1 MENVWVN
8 GHLRRI
14 LVGYDA
20 SVESENALE
29 AALALAK
36 STDSSV
42 LVLSVARPPEPNA
55 SSGANVLL
63 KDAQRQFENAL
74 SRLHDRLQENGIRIE
89 TQVTV
94 GHPAEE
100 ILRKAEQDQVDLI
113 VVGHRGMSAIKELT
127 LGSISEQVLSQ
138 ASCPVMVT
146 R

>member
-1 MENVWVN
+1 MENLWVN

-20 SVESENALE
+20 SVESERALE
-29 AALALAK
+29 TALALGK

-42 LVLSVARPPEPNA
+42 LVLSVARPPEPDT
-55 SSGANVLL
+55 SGDANTLL
-63 KDAQRQFENAL
+63 NGARRQFENAL
-74 SRLHDRLQENGIRIE
+74 SRLRHRLQQNGIQIE
-89 TQVTV
+89 TQVAV

-100 ILRKAEQDQVDLI
+100 ILRKAEQQQVDLI
-113 VVGHRGMSAIKELT
+113 VVGRRGMSGIKELA
-127 LGSISEQVLSQ
+127 LGSISEHVLSH